1 MSQTQVERL
10 FIKDNTSLAA
20 DSFRLTSDLSTSD
33 ADITANLERADS
45 TLAGKLGTAMS
56 QSSGVFT
63 FPSTGI
69 YLVTFNIVVNRV
81 GASRYIGAQ
90 IYGTAN
96 NGTAWDSIALSY
108 SSIDSGDGSNASYQ
122 HHQASNFFDCVDTST
137 HKVKFY
143 VNAAA
148 TCSFV
153 GDSDRNTT
161 SMVFQR
167 VGNT

>member
-1 MSQTQVERL
+1 MSQTQIERL

-20 DSFRLTSDLSTSD
+20 DSFRLTTDLTTTD
-33 ADITANLERADS
+33 ADLTANLERADS
-45 TLAGKLGTAMS
+45 GTAGHLGTAMS

-69 YLVTFNIVVNRV
+69 YLVTFNVVVNRV
-81 GASRYIGAQ
+81 GAARYCGGQ

-108 SSIDSGDGSNASYQ
+108 DSIDSGASAGTYA
-122 HHQASNFFDCVDTST
+122 HYQASNFFDCQDTSNY
-137 HKVKFY
+137 KVKFY
-143 VNAAA
+143 VNSAA

-161 SMVFQR
+161 SMIFQR